1 MTGSWFG
8 GRDGRRGRLTDLA
21 PARSAL
27 DGAAQALIDLDTR
40 QGYVDDA
47 LRAGRE
53 FAADGPGHRT
63 SDLEQAWKPIA
74 ERCFRASAEY
84 LDATAQYPLTD
95 TMGRDNAALDVEAA
109 RRAFIGA
116 HRSMADAA
124 AEVDAFYSRHRER
137 IEDGKRAMTAVP
149 RQVDTARVAARTATQ
164 RAAEVAGRDP
174 ALLDLRS
181 VGTAMDALSTAVHRL
196 DAAGPLR
203 NRQQAAVAVTE
214 AAQAFTAALEDAPHL
229 AERARSAIPSV
240 RTRLD
245 SLDTRIHRLPEALS
259 SLWREFNQASS
270 ADLSDHGRRAEREL
284 VDARAELAR
293 AEKAVKGGDPE
304 TAQAAV
310 TDARQLATHVGHLID
325 EVTGRLDHLREVKR
339 DPRAAEHPVRF
350 AIRDA
355 QRLVVDR
362 GLAGEWGSV
371 LDAQSTRLD
380 RAVEAL
386 IGPHP
391 DYWAMMR
398 ELESV
403 RSFVADVVDRV
414 RRQAH
419 ESAGR
424 A

>member
-8 GRDGRRGRLTDLA
+8 GRDGRRGRQTDLA

-63 SDLEQAWKPIA
+63 TDLDQAWKPIA
-74 ERCFRASAEY
+74 ERSFRASAEY

-95 TMGRDNAALDVEAA
+95 ATGRDNAALDVESA

-124 AEVDAFYSRHRER
+124 AAVDAFYSRHRER

-149 RQVDTARVAARTATQ
+149 RQVEQARVAAQTATQ
-164 RAAEVAGRDP
+164 RAAEVAGRD
-174 ALLDLRS
+174 ATLLDLTS
-181 VGTAMDALSTAVHRL
+181 VGTAMDSLSTAVARL

-203 NRQQAAVAVTE
+203 DRQQAAVAVTE
-214 AAQAFTAALEDAPHL
+214 AAQAFAAALEDAPHL

-245 SLDTRIHRLPEALS
+245 SLDTRIHRLPDALS

-270 ADLSDHGRRAEREL
+270 DDLAQHGRRAEGEL
-284 VDARAELAR
+284 ADARTQLAE
-293 AEKAVKGGDPE
+293 AEKAVAAGDPE
-304 TAQAAV
+304 KAQAAV
-310 TDARQLATHVGHLID
+310 TEARRLATDVGRLTD
-325 EVTGRLDHLREVKR
+325 EVTGRLEQLREAKR
-339 DPRAAEHPVRF
+339 DPRGLEHPVRF

-380 RAVEAL
+380 RAVDAL
-386 IGPHP
+386 TGPHP
-391 DYWAMMR
+391 DYWAMIR
-398 ELESV
+398 ELDAV
-403 RSFVADVVDRV
+403 RTFVADVVDRV